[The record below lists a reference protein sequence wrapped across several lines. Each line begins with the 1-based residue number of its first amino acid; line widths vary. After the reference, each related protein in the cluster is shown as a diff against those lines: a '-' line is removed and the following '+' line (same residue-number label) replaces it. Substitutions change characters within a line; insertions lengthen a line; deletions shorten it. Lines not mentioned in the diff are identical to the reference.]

1 VIAGDAVTSHYRDAQ
16 QVLDDL
22 AGLGIEYDDVVELLE
37 VEGVQKFDDSWTQ
50 LRESLQGQLNAA
62 AG

>member
-1 VIAGDAVTSHYRDAQ
+1 
-16 QVLDDL
+16 
-22 AGLGIEYDDVVELLE
+22 
-37 VEGVQKFDDSWTQ
+37 VQKFDDSWTQ